1 MALVHINTETK
12 TTATPLVQIP
22 YGTDYV
28 AIQIYNGHS
37 AAIFLGDG
45 DVTTSGTTRGNSLAN
60 GTSLQIWLKGGD
72 VLWAVSAA
80 ASAAGAISVVY
91 SG

>member
-1 MALVHINTETK
+1 MAVIHLNTETK

-22 YGTDYV
+22 YGTEYV
-28 AIQIYNGHS
+28 AVQIYNGHS
-37 AAIFLGDG
+37 AAIFVGDA
-45 DVTTSGTTRGNSLAN
+45 DVATSGVTRGNSIAN

-72 VLWAVSAA
+72 VLWGISAA
-80 ASAAGAISVVY
+80 ASATGAISAVY